1 MKKYNKIHDVM
12 KNIREDK
19 TKNFELFYK
28 QCKEYVYKISYNIIK
43 NKDDAEDIM
52 QNVFTKIYKID
63 TYFLPDKNEASWLY
77 TVTKNET
84 FNYLKSRKDNINI
97 EELQIFKEDEGMRK
111 LINESDY
118 KSLLKKL
125 NSEDELIVK
134 LKIESDFTFKEIASI
149 LGKNENT
156 VKWKYY
162 SALHS
167 LRLFLTNLCLLIISN
182 RILYAMDKKV
192 DNSGENQIKNNNLVI
207 QNVITNEN
215 SQESSQA
222 IENDNTVIE
231 NTIEMTEKQEENSYK
246 NIKIPVYVVSVIFLL
261 FAVIF
266 FIKFIL
272 YQLKHIY
279 KLSK

>member
-28 QCKEYVYKISYNIIK
+28 QCKEYVYKISYSIIK
-43 NKDDAEDIM
+43 NKADAEDIM

-63 TYFLPDKNEASWLY
+63 ADFLPDKNEASWLY

-162 SALHS
+162 SALHF
-167 LRLFLTNLCLLIISN
+167 LRIFLTNLCLLITSN
-182 RILYAMDKKV
+182 RILYTMDKKV
-192 DNSGENQIKNNNLVI
+192 DNSEENQIENNNLVI
-207 QNVITNEN
+207 QNVITAEN
-215 SQESSQA
+215 SQESSQE
-222 IENDNTVIE
+222 IENDNTIIE

-261 FAVIF
+261 FTVIF